1 MISSKMESH
10 QHHNKTS
17 NICSTN
23 ENGVGIVSEVQTEIQ
38 ILQKS
43 NEELQKDLQK
53 KTIISEGLFLMLEN
67 TRSELSAL
75 RETVSNQ
82 EYSMGFNYEGLARC
96 ESNPDAVLQMLLEIK
111 AKDEKIKVLNEKNE
125 TLQISLDKE
134 IEKRFQLQ
142 EQVDILKT
150 NREEDNSCK
159 RGNEDVQP
167 DDVTEKRDEDQDEKR
182 ADNHY
187 VGKDD
192 NECEKKL
199 ESKDSNQSHKSL

>member
-1 MISSKMESH
+1 MESH
-10 QHHNKTS
+10 QDHNKT
-17 NICSTN
+17 NTICSTN
-23 ENGVGIVSEVQTEIQ
+23 ENVVGIVSEVPTEIQ

-82 EYSMGFNYEGLARC
+82 EYSMGSNYEGLARC

-125 TLQISLDKE
+125 TLQTSLDKE

-142 EQVDILKT
+142 EQVDILKA
-150 NREEDNSCK
+150 NRGEDNSCK
-159 RGNEDVQP
+159 RRSEDVQP
-167 DDVTEKRDEDQDEKR
+167 DDVTEKRDKDQDEKC

-187 VGKDD
+187 VEKDE
-192 NECEKKL
+192 NKCEKKL
-199 ESKDSNQSHKSL
+199 ESKDSNQSGKSL